1 MERVGRPLE
10 LDTDGIWCILPHSF
24 PQSFK
29 WKTKDGKEF
38 PMAYPCT
45 MLNYQVHKLYTNHQY
60 QTEIDSVHHVFNTR
74 SENSIFFELDGPY
87 RAMVLP
93 ASTEEGRLLKK
104 RYAVFNL
111 DGSMAELKGFEMK
124 RRGELQIIKIFQT
137 QVFERFLLGSNLKEC
152 YQEVAKIANYWLD
165 VLFRKVET
173 WKPVESRGKDWKTRS
188 CWS

>member
-1 MERVGRPLE
+1 
-10 LDTDGIWCILPHSF
+10 
-24 PQSFK
+24 
-29 WKTKDGKEF
+29 
-38 PMAYPCT
+38 MAYPCT

-173 WKPVESRGKDWKTRS
+173 WKPVEIRGKDWKTRS

>member
-1 MERVGRPLE
+1 
-10 LDTDGIWCILPHSF
+10 
-24 PQSFK
+24 
-29 WKTKDGKEF
+29 
-38 PMAYPCT
+38 MAYPCT

-152 YQEVAKIANYWLD
+152 YQEVAKIAKYWLD

-173 WKPVESRGKDWKTRS
+173 WKLVENRGKDWKTRS

>member
-1 MERVGRPLE
+1 
-10 LDTDGIWCILPHSF
+10 
-24 PQSFK
+24 
-29 WKTKDGKEF
+29 
-38 PMAYPCT
+38 MAYPCT

>member
-1 MERVGRPLE
+1 
-10 LDTDGIWCILPHSF
+10 
-24 PQSFK
+24 
-29 WKTKDGKEF
+29 
-38 PMAYPCT
+38 MAYPCT

-60 QTEIDSVHHVFNTR
+60 QTEIDSQRHIFNTR

-173 WKPVESRGKDWKTRS
+173 WKPIDHREKDSKTRN
-188 CWS
+188 C